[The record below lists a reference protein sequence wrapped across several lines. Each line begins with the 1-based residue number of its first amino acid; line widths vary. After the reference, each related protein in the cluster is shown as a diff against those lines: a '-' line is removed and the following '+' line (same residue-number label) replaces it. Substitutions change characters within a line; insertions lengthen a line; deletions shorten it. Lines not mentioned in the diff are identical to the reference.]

1 MVFKADKLSNH
12 SEIRSKFTNLNSCL
26 YFFFFFIAPLVR
38 LLLLLNLHSLP
49 PASLH
54 WHMLSGIGGWAVTS
68 ASMAT
73 TKPQREHSFVR
84 PFTFGLKRLSGFKE
98 ERANWEVEK
107 QHFGKFCQHDINPI
121 CLTETPP
128 PFDEQWQPDYCEKWL
143 NFVYNAFGAWN

>member
-26 YFFFFFIAPLVR
+26 YFFFFIPPSVR

-84 PFTFGLKRLSGFKE
+84 LFTFGLRRLSGFKE
-98 ERANWEVEK
+98 ERGNCEVEK
-107 QHFGKFCQHDINPI
+107 EHFGKFCQHDINPI
-121 CLTETPP
+121 CLTETPA
-128 PFDEQWQPDYCEKWL
+128 PFDELNYCEKWL
-143 NFVYNAFGAWN
+143 KYVYNAFGD